1 MIEIDG
7 IKFELVEERK
17 DAYREEAI
25 QERWNDVLN
34 RYDFIVGD
42 WGFEKLRLKGFFDD
56 KDTRSTFEN
65 KSSTIRE
72 YILEYCN
79 FGCPYFILKRVD
91 K

>member
-1 MIEIDG
+1 MIELDG

-17 DAYREEAI
+17 DAYREDAI
-25 QERWNDVLN
+25 QARWNDVLN
-34 RYDFIVGD
+34 RYDYIVGD
-42 WGFEKLRLKGFFDD
+42 WGYDMLRLKGFFDD
-56 KDTRSTFEN
+56 KDSRSTYEN
-65 KSSTIRE
+65 KASTIRE